1 MSDKSNE
8 KPSFSFTTAVRGTYV
23 HACTAEAFKKNGQAK
38 GDPKYSATF
47 IIDLTDPKQKF
58 DFERLQQEVIGQL
71 KLAYPGKKLVAGR
84 ALTQEELDAGA
95 VSVNVP
101 WFKGDREAERLAQ
114 KGKAQDGEIYKGK
127 MLVKTS
133 SKYRPALDA
142 IENKKVISF
151 TDDAAIAAAEKKF
164 FYSGAWFVPTFGLN
178 IYPAKGN
185 DNGGVSLYF
194 NGLLFVKNDQ
204 RLGGRT
210 HNPAEAYKGYL
221 GSISQED
228 PTGGNAGND
237 LDDDI
242 PF

>member
-71 KLAYPGKKLVAGR
+71 KLAYPGKKLVTGR

-228 PTGGNAGND
+228 PTGGAEELGED
-237 LDDDI
+237 T
-242 PF
+242 F